1 MEMNPRKK
9 ITIVIPVY
17 KSYKLLEDC
26 LSSISTALDSMNLKI
41 IVWSDGD
48 SIEKI
53 NAANRRGY
61 TGDPSMLTVTGT
73 DSNNGY
79 TKSVNLAMEEV
90 TTKYAVIVNS
100 DVKVYEGWITGIL
113 DAFDHYENVGTV
125 STLSNAGSI
134 LSVPIRN
141 TSVSDLAV
149 NEWNEI
155 VAEYLRKFSRRVF
168 PIISTPVGHVLGV
181 DVSKWRE
188 LNGFDEIYSP
198 GYGEEVDLGERMCMK
213 GYINILA
220 DQVWVSHK
228 KSASFG
234 DNPSIQ
240 KIRENHEKIVNKRF
254 PAYGDKTNFSATNS
268 GSALSRAIS
277 ESKTVFFGVSDSVI
291 SNTIFPDK
299 LLMVQSVN
307 RLTHGMHQTMV
318 KVLYSSRIGLEDFEI
333 SEEVN
338 LVLLVDELISI
349 ENQYRDIS
357 DAVWRLRRD
366 KTFLYFQRANSIIW
380 KNESLF
386 NYGKG
391 IFGDLSQ
398 ATNLIHLDVNKSDIS
413 DSSDSW
419 LSDLLPVSI
428 YQAHE
433 TNIHKLRCQNCSE
446 VFCNHEISAAFL
458 VRKPIVISNLMTSRK
473 SPLNI
478 YENQLNQSGKFGRLA
493 LTFLTKHPVINQSI
507 IPIGSKRRVFIGR
520 IVQLTFSMYR
530 RLRRL

>member
-1 MEMNPRKK
+1 MDSKIANMEMNPREK

-61 TGDPSMLTVTGT
+61 TGDPSMLTLTGT

-220 DQVWVSHK
+220 DQVWVSHQ

-240 KIRENHEKIVNKRF
+240 KIRENHQKILNKRF
-254 PAYGDKTNFSATNS
+254 PVYGDKTSFSATNS

-357 DAVWRLRRD
+357 DAAWRLRRD
-366 KTFLYFQRANSIIW
+366 KTFLYFQGAN
-380 KNESLF
+380 
-386 NYGKG
+386 
-391 IFGDLSQ
+391 
-398 ATNLIHLDVNKSDIS
+398 
-413 DSSDSW
+413 
-419 LSDLLPVSI
+419 
-428 YQAHE
+428 
-433 TNIHKLRCQNCSE
+433 
-446 VFCNHEISAAFL
+446 
-458 VRKPIVISNLMTSRK
+458 
-473 SPLNI
+473 
-478 YENQLNQSGKFGRLA
+478 
-493 LTFLTKHPVINQSI
+493 
-507 IPIGSKRRVFIGR
+507 
-520 IVQLTFSMYR
+520 
-530 RLRRL
+530 